1 MTFQFPLK
9 VKKPQNSP
17 KVSRYLSFYWESNG
31 RMAGCSGLERNIGPA
46 SKRRTTLFLF
56 FNYAPAAAAACTFW
70 KVVNNRTLQFKWAAG
85 ERRLELVASEETA
98 EGSRPVLEIHC
109 WSESLERDNSY
120 DYQSPRKDSKGMGLC
135 WRVFQKLIH
144 LPGTDSSGGNKHVS
158 GFFAHL
164 SRPWSNG

>member
-9 VKKPQNSP
+9 GKKPQNVP
-17 KVSRYLSFYWESNG
+17 KVSRCLSFYWESNG

-85 ERRLELVASEETA
+85 ERRLELVAGEETA

-144 LPGTDSSGGNKHVS
+144 LPGWQKLAAFRRGQKW
-158 GFFAHL
+158 
-164 SRPWSNG
+164 P